1 MHVCEVTAGLEP
13 DVVIVGGA
21 ACTITTAMHP
31 LFFSFAV
38 ATFHCQC
45 HCCSNITYEYVR
57 VFECVCAIL
66 GAGTPSL
73 LAPLL
78 PTSSIKNWPLN
89 RLEENIPS
97 YFLRFIRRFMRGL
110 LLKWSRW
117 VSPFC
122 INHEKR
128 CCTLPVL
135 SLSTVWKFFCRF
147 FVGTADGSKFPS
159 PLAAKNSIHILS
171 FRFHFSRHILI
182 GQEKHCSKN
191 LWNFAFQLELVN
203 LTSFNMLGIKKF
215 KIKKKNFKVYPCFD
229 SKNMRERCSWV
240 TRLTDTRYSSK
251 YLLISKLHMSGAS
264 S

>member
-1 MHVCEVTAGLEP
+1 MYACVWSNRRSGTWCRHSWRCCLHNNNGDASAFFQFRSCNFSLSVSLLQQY
-13 DVVIVGGA
+13 VI
-21 ACTITTAMHP
+21 
-31 LFFSFAV
+31 
-38 ATFHCQC
+38 
-45 HCCSNITYEYVR
+45 YEYVR

-147 FVGTADGSKFPS
+147 FVGTADGSKFPT
-159 PLAAKNSIHILS
+159 PLAAKNSIYILS

-191 LWNFAFQLELVN
+191 LRNFAFQLELAN

-215 KIKKKNFKVYPCFD
+215 KIKKK
-229 SKNMRERCSWV
+229 
-240 TRLTDTRYSSK
+240 
-251 YLLISKLHMSGAS
+251 KL
-264 S
+264 